1 MMRHSSELLVSFPF
15 LAENI
20 KFIKSLVGKA
30 ELLPM
35 VKANAYGHGLLPVSK
50 FLAHELSIKQIGVAS
65 LGEAMAIIKDEPS
78 FPSRINVFSDTEIHD
93 PEYSQFYL
101 AHDVVPVLHQLIDV
115 ERVISDS
122 SFKRVPLMIKLN
134 TGMNRLGI
142 EKDEWEKLVSL
153 LKKYGRTEI
162 DHLLTHFACADMK
175 LKAGDRTHRQYEMF
189 LEAKTYLKE
198 NGITIKATSVSNS
211 GAISQGFGTDESF
224 VRPGIMMYTG
234 TESGG
239 HNISK
244 LCAKVI
250 KTYPVKKGTPVG
262 YGNHV
267 AGDDGVVVVLPL
279 GYGDGV
285 LTYASGT
292 RLNVKGAPC
301 QLFARV
307 NMDLM
312 FLFFRTAD
320 FPQLKRGDGVELW
333 NHEPKVINDI
343 ADQMKTISYQLL
355 CAISGRVPR
364 NYSVK

>member
-1 MMRHSSELLVSFPF
+1 
-15 LAENI
+15 
-20 KFIKSLVGKA
+20 
-30 ELLPM
+30 M
-35 VKANAYGHGLLPVSK
+35 VKANAYGHGLLPLSK
-50 FLAHELSIKQIGVAS
+50 FLSHEIGIKQIGVAS

-78 FPSRINVFSDTEIHD
+78 LPSKLYVFSDTEIHD
-93 PEYSQFYL
+93 SEYSKFYL
-101 AHDVVPVLHQLIDV
+101 SHDVTPVLHQLVDV
-115 ERVISDS
+115 ERVVSDS
-122 SFKRVPLMIKLN
+122 NFRRVPLVIKLN

-142 EKDEWEKLVSL
+142 DKDEWEKLVTI
-153 LKKYGRTEI
+153 LKKNGRSEI
-162 DHLLTHFACADMK
+162 EHLMTHFSCADMR
-175 LKAGDRTHRQYEMF
+175 LKEGDRTHRQYEMF
-189 LEAKTYLKE
+189 QEAKSYLSAS
-198 NGITIKATSVSNS
+198 GIQIKSTSVANS
-211 GAISQGFGTDESF
+211 GAIGQRFGIQESF

-234 TESGG
+234 NEQGG

-244 LCAKVI
+244 LRAKII

-292 RLNVKGAPC
+292 KLVVNGAPC

-320 FPQLKRGDGVELW
+320 FPQLKRGDTVELW
-333 NHEPKVINDI
+333 NHDPKVIVDI

-355 CAISGRVPR
+355 CAVSSRIPR
-364 NYSVK
+364 IYSVT